1 MSSNTTAGL
10 NLLLSIKLVNQI
22 DQGMFSVYSW

>member
-10 NLLLSIKLVNQI
+10 NLLLSIKPVNLI
-22 DQGMFSVYSW
+22 DQGMFSVYS